1 MIPKLVSGISSMI
14 SGKNDKNVAQIV
26 HDFQKLLFLCSIASV
41 TEQEV
46 VWFTLDWKVPCVLF
60 YSSVDTIDNI
70 TKDAINESYSSNPFI
85 HVSINVI
92 ILFIFLLDSND
103 EPINEFF
110 FKISQIL

>member
-1 MIPKLVSGISSMI
+1 MI
-14 SGKNDKNVAQIV
+14 SGRNDEKVTTIF
-26 HDFQKLLFLCSIASV
+26 HDFQKFLFLYSIASV

-60 YSSVDTIDNI
+60 YSSVDTVEHI

-85 HVSINVI
+85 HVSINI
-92 ILFIFLLDSND
+92 TILLKFLLDSND
-103 EPINEFF
+103 GSINEFF